1 VVVIVA
7 VVVLAS
13 VGFAALLGRPRHD
26 SIAEHQRAIETLRDI
41 AERVREAPERVVHDG
56 LDSTDHVQLF
66 LEPPD
71 GRARRAR
78 TSTRSGARHASP
90 RRPRPD
96 YSSRPT
102 VASLPTLGPPP
113 RPGNFPPSSPRTSD
127 GDGPHAGNTPVPAT
141 KFEARRSVDAPGI
154 RFGSARRT
162 FAGVAVLTAIVASA
176 VAATHLSGSS
186 RHIHTPRAALTR
198 RRTSTHRTS
207 AAGPSTTTTTTSRQS
222 VVQPALTAG
231 GNATLNVTFPVTLTL
246 RATHPCWVLAS
257 SQAGQTLY
265 TGTLQPGQQ
274 QQIPASAAFALRLGN
289 SAGIAVFVNNL
300 PVALTGVA
308 NTATLTFAGT

>member
-1 VVVIVA
+1 
-7 VVVLAS
+7 
-13 VGFAALLGRPRHD
+13 LLGRPRHD

-41 AERVREAPERVVHDG
+41 AERVREAPERVIHDG
-56 LDSTDHVQLF
+56 HRTDHVQLF

-71 GRARRAR
+71 GRVRRAR
-78 TSTRSGARHASP
+78 TSTRAGPRHASS

-113 RPGNFPPSSPRTSD
+113 RAGNFPASSRRESD
-127 GDGPHAGNTPVPAT
+127 GDGSRADDISEFAT
-141 KFEARRSVDAPGI
+141 TIEARRSVGATGI
-154 RFGSARRT
+154 GFGSARRT
-162 FAGVAVLTAIVASA
+162 LAGVAVLAAIVASA

-186 RHIHTPRAALTR
+186 RHVRTPRAALAR
-198 RRTSTHRTS
+198 RRTSTRRTS
-207 AAGPSTTTTTTSRQS
+207 ASGPSTTTTRRQS
-222 VVQPALTAG
+222 VLQPALTAG
-231 GNATLNVTFPVTLTL
+231 GNATLKVTFPVTLTL

-274 QQIPASAAFALRLGN
+274 QQIPASAAFAIRLGN
-289 SAGIAVFVNNL
+289 SAGIAVLVNNL